1 MGALVMKAE
10 GLPAHELGEI
20 EVRAQGSFKQMHTA
34 NLVTHAGSLGR
45 LLCPRAAAK

>member
-20 EVRAQGSFKQMHTA
+20 EVRAQGSFKQMQA
-34 NLVTHAGSLGR
+34 ALAACFAP
-45 LLCPRAAAK
+45 LLPPNNGHPG